1 MCKLIDMYI
10 DTIKLV
16 ETQHQESK
24 LFLLYLPPFDA
35 KEAPS
40 ETWQKQVASAVL
52 DTLGITYTDL
62 VWSQTAGCYCGCC
75 PGFLI
80 RGDSNKKIFVYLSSK
95 INKENP
101 FPTIVRKRGGNYV
114 A

>member
-1 MCKLIDMYI
+1 MIDMYI
-10 DTIKLV
+10 DTIKVV

-24 LFLLYLPPFDA
+24 LFLLYQQPFDA
-35 KEAPS
+35 DLEAPS
-40 ETWQKQVASAVL
+40 ETWRKQVASAVL
-52 DTLGITYTDL
+52 DILGITYTNL

-80 RGDSNKKIFVYLSSK
+80 AGNSNKKIFVYMSSK

-101 FPTIVRKRGGNYV
+101 FPTIVQKRGGKYV